1 MADPANPIGYMS
13 VTLPSRGYLY
23 GGKIPGGQ
31 VEVRKLTVGEELIIH
46 STAGGTDLIAR
57 LVKACVRLPNAFDPL
72 ELLATDR
79 LALLIAMRVATFG
92 PKYHYSYRCQ
102 SCGANQK
109 AEADL
114 GADLHEKAA
123 TSDLR
128 EPITVH
134 LADCQTT
141 IGLRLLRGKDEAQ
154 VAAVS
159 KRIALQSNDA
169 VDTSSLTRM
178 ALQVVAIA
186 EKEVGPDP
194 ETGKERLPLSERET
208 FVRNLS
214 IPDAEIMREA
224 VDSVEPG
231 VDLKLNPDC
240 KSCGSQN
247 EIYLPF
253 SADFFRPTR
262 NRP

>member
-1 MADPANPIGYMS
+1 MADSVNPIGYMS

-46 STAGGTDLIAR
+46 STSGGVDLIAR
-57 LVKACVRLPNAFDPL
+57 LVKACVRMPNAFDPL

-92 PKYHYSYRCQ
+92 PKYNYSYRCQ
-102 SCGANQK
+102 SCGSNQK
-109 AEADL
+109 AEANLGTDL
-114 GADLHEKAA
+114 QEKLA
-123 TSDLR
+123 TDTLK
-128 EPITVH
+128 EPIPVH
-134 LADCQTT
+134 LKDAQTT
-141 IGLRLLRGKDEAQ
+141 IGLRFLRGKDEAQ

-159 KRIALQSNDA
+159 KKIALQSNDA
-169 VDTSSLTRM
+169 VDTSVLTRM
-178 ALQVVAIA
+178 ALQIVAIA
-186 EKEVGPDP
+186 EKEVGKDP
-194 ETGKERLPLSERET
+194 ETGRDMLPLAEREA
-208 FVRNLS
+208 FVRGLS
-214 IPDAEIMREA
+214 IPDAEDFRDAI
-224 VDSVEPG
+224 DTVEPG

-240 KSCGSQN
+240 KACGSQN